1 MGAIERKT
9 SIFENV
15 ARLRRVERELPPNRD
30 LVAVR
35 TALEQDLG
43 ETVSRR
49 FAARLLGVSHTALER
64 WVASGDLPTV
74 VDATGREGV
83 PVEAVLDL
91 RDAIEAERD
100 GGPRRGHVIEAALRQ
115 GRDRAD
121 RLDVEALVPSTIEE
135 GGHDR
140 ASRRSLAYHRALAR
154 GLNREMADD
163 ALRQLWKWRLQGAI
177 DPRYADRWERILLRP
192 LAEIRQAISE
202 DSEAARDLRQSS
214 PFAGMLS
221 EAERRKILRHVR

>member
-1 MGAIERKT
+1 MGAIERRT

-35 TALEQDLG
+35 TALERDLG

-49 FAARLLGVSHTALER
+49 LAARLLGVSHAALDR

-74 VDATGREGV
+74 VEAAGREGV
-83 PVEAVLDL
+83 PVGAVLDL
-91 RDAIEAERD
+91 REAIDAERD
-100 GGPRRGHVIEAALRQ
+100 GGSRGHVIEAALRR

-121 RLDVEALVPSTIEE
+121 RLDVETLISSTSTDE
-135 GGHDR
+135 GHDR
-140 ASRRSLAYHRALAR
+140 ASQRSLAYHRALAR
-154 GLNREMADD
+154 SLDRRMADD

-177 DPRYADRWERILLRP
+177 DPRYADRWEQILRRP
-192 LAEIRQAISE
+192 LAEVRQAIAE